1 MVRERMT
8 SISTI
13 IFYIITFLSVYVQV
27 FFLVTF
33 LENRK
38 RIVVRKGEIKLAKYP
53 SVTVMVPCWNE
64 EDTVYKTVRSLL
76 SLNYPKN
83 KLSIFLID
91 DGSTDRTWNI
101 LEKFTKYNNVK
112 AFKKENGG
120 KHTALNLGLSHVETD
135 FVGCLDADSIADKE
149 SLIRVMSSFEKNPD
163 IMAVAPSVVVHD
175 PRNIV
180 QGAQTSE
187 YYLGVFLKQMLGF
200 LGAIHVTPGPLT
212 IFRTKVFHD
221 LGPYR
226 RAHNTEDMEI
236 AYRMQKNHYKIAHC
250 NDAYIYTNTPHTI
263 SRLFKQRLR
272 WVYGFIN
279 NTIDYRNVLFRK
291 KYGNFALFTLPAG
304 LISILAVSYL
314 FGKMFYNLGNF
325 FLKKFSEYQAIGSS
339 SLDLYSN
346 FKFDT
351 FFINPQSI
359 FFVFILVYL
368 FVIGSVIF
376 GKRMA
381 EGKWSVSLDLVYFFS
396 VFGIIAPF
404 WLMKAVFNTLVSRAP
419 DWR

>member
-1 MVRERMT
+1 MVTERMT
-8 SISTI
+8 SISSI
-13 IFYIITFLSVYVQV
+13 IFYILTFLSVYVQV

-38 RIVVRKGEIKLAKYP
+38 KIVIRKGEIKLEKYP
-53 SVTVMVPCWNE
+53 SVTIMVPCWNE
-64 EDTVYKTVRSLL
+64 ENTAYRTVRSLL
-76 SLNYPKN
+76 NLNYPQN

-91 DGSTDRTWNI
+91 DGSTDRTWEI
-101 LEKFTKYNNVK
+101 LEKFSKYNNVQT
-112 AFKKENGG
+112 FKKENGG
-120 KHTALNLGLSHVETD
+120 KHTALNLGLSKVETE
-135 FVGCLDADSIADKE
+135 FVGCLDADSIADRE
-149 SLIRVMSSFEKNPD
+149 SLVRIMSTFEKNPST
-163 IMAVAPSVVVHD
+163 MAVAPSVVVNE
-175 PRNIV
+175 PKNII

-212 IFRTKVFHD
+212 IFRTKVFQD

-250 NDAYIYTNTPHTI
+250 NDAYVYTNTPHTI
-263 SRLFKQRLR
+263 PTLFKQRLR

-279 NTIDYRNVLFRK
+279 NTIDYRNVLFKR
-291 KYGNFALFTLPAG
+291 KYGNFAFFTLPAG
-304 LISILAVSYL
+304 IISIFAVSYL
-314 FGKMFYNLGNF
+314 FGKMFYNLGRFIITKISDYETYGLSPLNF
-325 FLKKFSEYQAIGSS
+325 
-339 SLDLYSN
+339 YSH

-351 FFINPQSI
+351 FFINPQLL
-359 FFVFILVYL
+359 FFVFIAVYML
-368 FVIGSVIF
+368 VIGSILF

-381 EGKWSVSLDLVYFFS
+381 EGKWSVSLDLIYFFS
-396 VFGIIAPF
+396 VFGIVAPF
-404 WLMKAVFNTLVSRAP
+404 WLMKAVFNTLLSRAP